1 MQITKTEAKK
11 VWKKYAIE
19 RYVHGLPLDATV
31 EIYRDSSHLDLVYM
45 THSKA
50 YLYEIERMI
59 LHATKIYL
67 EPREGYRI
75 LDFHTGAK
83 TRLKVYLTDK

>member
-1 MQITKTEAKK
+1 MKLTKTEAQK
-11 VWKKYAIE
+11 VWVAYQEAKCLCGI
-19 RYVHGLPLDATV
+19 PLDATV
-31 EIYRDSSHLDLVYM
+31 EIYRDNNHADLIY
-45 THSKA
+45 TTTSKA

-67 EPREGYRI
+67 EQREGYRI
-75 LDFHTGAK
+75 LDFHTGK